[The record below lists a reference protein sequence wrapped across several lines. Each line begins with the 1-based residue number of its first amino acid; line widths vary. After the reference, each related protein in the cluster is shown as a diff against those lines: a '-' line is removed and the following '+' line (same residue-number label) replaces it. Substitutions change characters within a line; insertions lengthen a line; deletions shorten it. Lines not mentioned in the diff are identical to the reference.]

1 MLPWTEKYRPSIPDE
16 IIYHNTIKKCLKNYL
31 GKDNFPNLL
40 FVGKSGIGK
49 TSTAIAFL
57 KNYYGDY
64 YDENVLMI
72 NASEDRGID
81 AVREKVYGFAAVKN
95 ISGFNFKTIIL
106 DETDSMTNEA
116 QNILKKIIEKFINSV
131 RFCFICNYIKK
142 INNSILSRCIVL
154 KFNPIPYDFMK
165 HIIID
170 ICNKED
176 LMITTKA
183 LDLTIEYSD
192 GDLRKMIN
200 ILQSLKMI
208 KQNCDVDNIIRIKN
222 ISKLLLTITKYNI
235 DKMFKFI
242 KNNPLNNSIN
252 YVKSFIL
259 RNDISLSEIVIKMYN
274 YIIDSNIENKD
285 KLICKLAIINE
296 NLCYV
301 SRETI
306 QIYSFVS
313 IFYN

>member
-1 MLPWTEKYRPSIPDE
+1 
-16 IIYHNTIKKCLKNYL
+16 
-31 GKDNFPNLL
+31 
-40 FVGKSGIGK
+40 
-49 TSTAIAFL
+49 
-57 KNYYGDY
+57 
-64 YDENVLMI
+64 
-72 NASEDRGID
+72 
-81 AVREKVYGFAAVKN
+81 
-95 ISGFNFKTIIL
+95 
-106 DETDSMTNEA
+106 
-116 QNILKKIIEKFINSV
+116 
-131 RFCFICNYIKK
+131 
-142 INNSILSRCIVL
+142 
-154 KFNPIPYDFMK
+154 MK

-176 LMITTKA
+176 LMITAKA